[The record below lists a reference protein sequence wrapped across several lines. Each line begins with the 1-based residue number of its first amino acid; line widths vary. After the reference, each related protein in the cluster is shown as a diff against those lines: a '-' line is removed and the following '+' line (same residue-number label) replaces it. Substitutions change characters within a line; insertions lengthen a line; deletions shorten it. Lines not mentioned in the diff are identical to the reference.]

1 MNTANFYI
9 GVHNKQTNEIEFPL
23 VYEEEKEVKWQSR
36 PFGNGMTEHIL
47 ETGRSLFLENGVADW
62 LQKQGIESI
71 GSEAQSWMGVPIRL
85 GDDVGGVIAL
95 QSQEANL
102 FQPTQFNLLTAVANQ
117 ASIALQN
124 ARQFQQEQARAKRE
138 QLLRE
143 ISARVRGSGDVDM
156 IMRTA
161 VQEIGQALGRQTFL
175 RLSSEN
181 DESTTKD
188 A

>member
-1 MNTANFYI
+1 
-9 GVHNKQTNEIEFPL
+9 
-23 VYEEEKEVKWQSR
+23 
-36 PFGNGMTEHIL
+36 
-47 ETGRSLFLENGVADW
+47 
-62 LQKQGIESI
+62 
-71 GSEAQSWMGVPIRL
+71 MGVPIRL